1 MRPLSIHHVINEL
14 TVGGAETLLSV
25 LAAEHQLRGHNVA
38 AHALAGVGSAATRLV
53 AQGIS
58 VFQHARAHPISTLL
72 SLLRAFRRQ
81 RPHIVH
87 CHNIGP
93 ALLAVPAARLAHVPA
108 IVITRHGGDVG
119 PPLVERKFWLIA
131 RLAHRVV
138 AVSRLA
144 AEKLARAPWASARKL
159 TVILNGAAGFH
170 SFPHETSPPPPPG
183 TLRLVSV
190 ARLDPIK
197 DFPTLL
203 RAIAIIAPSLP
214 GLRLTIV
221 GDGVERARL
230 EELVKCLS
238 LEPHV
243 RLLGEQ
249 MDVGQWLVG
258 SDIFVLPSL
267 SEGIPIA
274 LLEAMSVG
282 LPAVVT
288 EVGGLREVV
297 ECCGSGILV
306 PPKDPARLATAILR
320 LARDPEQRH
329 ALGRS
334 AHLCQRRHFSA
345 TRVAEDYLRLYDQC
359 LSEVIDR
366 WSA

>member
-14 TVGGAETLLSV
+14 TVGGAETVLSV
-25 LAAEHQLRGHNVA
+25 LAAEQQLRGHHVV
-38 AHALAGVGSAATRLV
+38 AHALARAGPIATRLV
-53 AQGIS
+53 GRGIA
-58 VFQHARAHPISTLL
+58 VFQHPRGHPISTLL
-72 SLLRAFRRQ
+72 SLFRAFRRQ
-81 RPHIVH
+81 HPHIVH

-93 ALLAVPAARLAHVPA
+93 ALLAIPAARLAHVPA
-108 IVITRHGGDVG
+108 IIVTRHGGDVG
-119 PPLVERKFWLIA
+119 PPLVERKFWLTA

-144 AEKLARAPWASARKL
+144 AQKLARAPWASTRKL
-159 TVILNGAAGFH
+159 TVILNGTAALD
-170 SFPHETSPPPPPG
+170 SLPRETSPPPPPG
-183 TLRLVSV
+183 TLQLVSV

-203 RAIAIIAPSLP
+203 RAIAIIAPSFP

-288 EVGGLREVV
+288 AVGGVREVV

-306 PPKDPARLATAILR
+306 PPKDPAGLATAILQ
-320 LARDPEQRH
+320 LARDSEQRR

-334 AHLCQRRHFSA
+334 AQLCQRRHFSA
-345 TRVAEDYLRLYDQC
+345 GRMAEDYLRLYYQC
-359 LSEVIDR
+359 LSGVTDR
-366 WSA
+366 WPL